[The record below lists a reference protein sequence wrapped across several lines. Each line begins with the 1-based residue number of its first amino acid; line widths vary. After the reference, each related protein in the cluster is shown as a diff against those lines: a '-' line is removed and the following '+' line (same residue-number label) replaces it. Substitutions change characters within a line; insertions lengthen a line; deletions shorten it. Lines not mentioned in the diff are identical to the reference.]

1 MAPNMDILCEITNNK
16 AAEDLKK
23 LKKKSTGIK
32 GKSGAREEWF
42 GNLGLVGFKLLY
54 IE

>member
-23 LKKKSTGIK
+23 KKKKALELKERVGPERNGLGI
-32 GKSGAREEWF
+32 WD
-42 GNLGLVGFKLLY
+42 
-54 IE
+54 